1 MTKKIKTL
9 HQLPALIGLSLG
21 AISYN
26 LAAEETGFQTDK
38 QAERFAYKAQ
48 NPLSPTYSIPLEY
61 THHGGADNGDVSI
74 GSIKPIIPVALGD
87 DWHMINQL
95 SLNFIGTPGV
105 VNGIAELPQPFA
117 GNGVAGLGD
126 TTLTTLFTAPM
137 SDSYMLGFGPAFVFP
152 TDTLMNSTEDRRSR
166 ELGSGKFSVGPAVT
180 FVTQPR
186 PWTAGIS
193 VKQVWSVFGS
203 DSRHSV
209 SQMVLEPFV
218 NYNFSDGWYLTSDM
232 HMIAN
237 WSSPTN
243 QHWTVPVGGGFGKVL
258 PIGKHALN
266 AKLEAYYN
274 PVRPNQ
280 NSPEWSANATL
291 QFLFGE

>member
-1 MTKKIKTL
+1 MTTKFKTM
-9 HQLPALIGLSLG
+9 HKLPILVGLSLG
-21 AISYN
+21 IVSYQ
-26 LAAEETGFQTDK
+26 LFAEETGYQADK

-105 VNGIAELPQPFA
+105 VNGIAELPEPFQ

-126 TTLTTLFTAPM
+126 TTLTSLFTAPM
-137 SDSYMLGFGPAFVFP
+137 SDSYQLGFGPAFVFP
-152 TDTLMNSTEDRRSR
+152 TDTLMGDTEDRRSR
-166 ELGSGKFSVGPAVT
+166 ELGSGKFSVGPALT

-186 PWTAGIS
+186 PWTAGVSI
-193 VKQVWSVFGS
+193 KQVWSVLGS
-203 DSRHSV
+203 ESRNNV
-209 SQMVLEPFV
+209 SQMILEPFV
-218 NYNFSDGWYLTSDM
+218 NYNLSDGWYLASDM
-232 HMIAN
+232 NVIAN
-237 WSSPTN
+237 WNRPDD
-243 QHWTVPVGGGFGKVL
+243 QRWTVPVGAGVGKVL

-266 AKLEAYYN
+266 TKLEAYYN

-280 NSPEWSANATL
+280 NSPEWSANLTL
-291 QFLFGE
+291 QFLFGK